1 MPVFT
6 CLFMGKDECA
16 CPSNKLC
23 QRFNASESNFYL
35 CRTIRQGFFVA
46 PWGHISNYLQQ
57 NEIIAKVYKQK
68 QQVLP
73 NSEPCTLAVK
83 NPHQKRKLTSRKN
96 ITSPVYINKPL
107 PLILTTTTGV
117 RTQTVIFPI

>member
-1 MPVFT
+1 MSP
-6 CLFMGKDECA
+6 
-16 CPSNKLC
+16 CPGQSD
-23 QRFNASESNFYL
+23 R
-35 CRTIRQGFFVA
+35 GFVA
-46 PWGHISNYLQQ
+46 TWVHISNYLQQ

-117 RTQTVIFPI
+117 QTQTVIFPI